1 MSDLPQSSAPR
12 RGILSLAAVL
22 AIVAL
27 AAGACGSSK
36 AATTATTTPEA
47 AAAASN
53 SNLPADEG
61 TPKDGGSL
69 VWGLEA
75 ETDSM
80 SPSVGRWAQPGHM
93 MASAIFDPLVT
104 LDDKGEA
111 VPYLATSI
119 TPNADSTVWTITLPT
134 GVKFHNGQALD
145 AAAVVKN
152 LDAVKTSIITGK
164 TMLAVTSIVAT
175 DPQTVTITVAQ
186 PWATFP
192 NLFVSQIGYI
202 AAPEQID
209 DFHGGDHPIGTG
221 PFVFK
226 EWVKNDHF
234 SATKNAS
241 YWQAG
246 LPHLDEIDF
255 KPVPDASQRLDE
267 LRDGTLDAMN
277 TLTPAT
283 ITQVRE
289 DPSLRYL
296 EYGKGDEIFVTL
308 NTTQPPF
315 DNPIARQAVAYA
327 TDTAT
332 YIDELGKDVYTSAN
346 GPYAPGQLGYLDDT
360 GYPSFDLQKAKD
372 LVAQYTAQ
380 TGKPL
385 AFTYNGISNVDD
397 ARGQQLL
404 KTMWDA
410 AGMQVTL
417 QSSKQED
424 QIISV
429 VLGQYQAADFRNFSE
444 PDPDADY
451 IWFTKVGVGG
461 AGDAIALNM
470 PRYVDPTIDN
480 ALYAARATTDAAE
493 RDRQY
498 QTVSRSL
505 SAGTPYIWLARVDWM
520 IASNPRV
527 HGYAAAANGSL
538 QTLSQKTWVAGLWI
552 D

>member
-1 MSDLPQSSAPR
+1 MSELPQSPTRR
-12 RGILSLAAVL
+12 RGVLVLAAVL
-22 AIVAL
+22 TALSL
-27 AAGACGSSK
+27 AAGACGSAKSATT
-36 AATTATTTPEA
+36 AATTPA
-47 AAAASN
+47 AGDAAG
-53 SNLPADEG
+53 NLPTDEG

-80 SPSVGRWAQPGHM
+80 SPSVGRWAQSGHM
-93 MASAIFDPLVT
+93 MASAVFDPLVT
-104 LDDKGEA
+104 LDEDGEWT
-111 VPYLATSI
+111 PYLATAL
-119 TPNADSTVWTITLPT
+119 TPNADSTVWTIELPT
-134 GVKFHNGQALD
+134 GVSFHNGQPLD
-145 AAAVVKN
+145 AAAVAKN
-152 LDAVKTSIITGK
+152 LEAAKTSIIVGK
-164 TMLAVTSIVAT
+164 TMLNVKSIVAT
-175 DPQTVTITVAQ
+175 DPQTVTITLVQ

-202 AAPEQID
+202 AAPAQID

-226 EWVKNDHF
+226 DWVKNDHF
-234 SATKNAS
+234 SATKNAD

-283 ITQVRE
+283 ITQVRD
-289 DPSLRYL
+289 DPTLKYL

-308 NTTQPPF
+308 NTTVAPF

-332 YIDELGKDVYTSAN
+332 YIDEMGKDVYTSAN
-346 GPYAPGQLGYLDDT
+346 GPYAPGQLGYLEDT

-372 LVAQYTAQ
+372 LVAQYTAE
-380 TGKPL
+380 TGQPL
-385 AFTYNGISNVDD
+385 TFTYDGISNVDD

-417 QSSKQED
+417 HSSKQED

-451 IWFTKVGVGG
+451 IWFTKAGVGG
-461 AGDAIALNM
+461 DGDAIALNM
-470 PRYVDPTIDN
+470 PRYVDPTIDQ
-480 ALYAARATTDAAE
+480 ALYAGRATTNTAE
-493 RDRQY
+493 RDQQY

-505 SAGTPYIWLARVDWM
+505 SEGTPYIWLARVDWM
-520 IASNPRV
+520 IASSPRV

>member
-1 MSDLPQSSAPR
+1 MSQQLSPRSRRRRVLP
-12 RGILSLAAVL
+12 LAAILV
-22 AIVAL
+22 AVAL
-27 AAGACGSSK
+27 VAGACGSARAGST
-36 AATTATTTPEA
+36 AATVPSATTG
-47 AAAASN
+47 
-53 SNLPADEG
+53 SNLPSDDG

-104 LDDKGEA
+104 LDENGQA
-111 VPYLATSI
+111 VPYLAKSI
-119 TPNADSTVWTITLPT
+119 TPNGDNTVWTIGLPT
-134 GVKFHNGQALD
+134 GVTFHNGQPLD

-152 LDAVKTSIITGK
+152 LEADKSSIITGK
-164 TMLAVTSIVAT
+164 AMLAVDSIVAT
-175 DPQTVTITVAQ
+175 DPQTVTVKVSQ

-192 NLFVSQIGYI
+192 NLFVGQIGYI
-202 AAPEQID
+202 AAPAQID

-221 PFVFK
+221 PFMFK
-226 EWVKNDHF
+226 DWVKNDHF
-234 SATKNAS
+234 SATRNPD

-255 KPVPDASQRLDE
+255 RAVPDAQQRLDE
-267 LRDGTLDAMN
+267 LQNGTLDAMN

-283 ITQVRE
+283 ITQVR
-289 DPSLRYL
+289 DDSSLRYL

-308 NTTQPPF
+308 NTTQAPF
-315 DNPIARQAVAYA
+315 DNPLARQAVAYA

-332 YIDELGKDVYTSAN
+332 YIDEMGKGVYTSAN
-346 GPYAPGQLGYLDDT
+346 GPYAPGQLGYVEDT
-360 GYPSFDLQKAKD
+360 GYPAFDLQKAKD

-385 AFTYNGISNVDD
+385 AFIYNGISNVDD

-451 IWFTKVGVGG
+451 IWFTKIGVGG
-461 AGDAIALNM
+461 DGDVIALNM
-470 PRYVDPTIDN
+470 PRYVNPAIDQ
-480 ALYAARATTDAAE
+480 ALNAARATTDAAE

-498 QTVSRSL
+498 QVVSRSL
-505 SAGTPYIWLARVDWM
+505 SEGTPYIWLARVDWM
-520 IASNPRV
+520 IASTSRV
-527 HGYAAAANGSL
+527 HGYSSAANGSL